1 MAGLYEGRQW
11 QNTGE
16 SDGWGEAR
24 EECPGS
30 WLGHVGRWW
39 VVSFTYTGPHRS
51 LRLGKMWSLIFVYI
65 EPAVSMGHQMA
76 IPDVG
81 GMEPRA
87 SHPGMVA
94 QGAQG
99 VKEDK

>member
-1 MAGLYEGRQW
+1 MPRVLAWARGQVVGGVLYLYGATQKP
-11 QNTGE
+11 T
-16 SDGWGEAR
+16 
-24 EECPGS
+24 
-30 WLGHVGRWW
+30 
-39 VVSFTYTGPHRS
+39 
-51 LRLGKMWSLIFVYI
+51 LGKDVEFDFVYV

-87 SHPGMVA
+87 SHQGVVA

>member
-1 MAGLYEGRQW
+1 MAEHCDG
-11 QNTGE
+11 

-39 VVSFTYTGPHRS
+39 VVSFTYTGPPRS
-51 LRLGKMWSLIFVYI
+51 LRLGKMWHLIFVYV

-76 IPDVG
+76 IPGV
-81 GMEPRA
+81 EPRA
-87 SHPGMVA
+87 RVWSLEPVTKA
-94 QGAQG
+94 WWP
-99 VKEDK
+99 KEPRE